1 MIKARTV
8 KTDGGIMPSGVTYFL
23 IGQPKTGKTT
33 ASSSWSEKG
42 AKGVLMID
50 TDLGSDFADGANVVT
65 VTELNPPMR
74 NVMVD
79 GIQVVKKGVPQTE
92 IVPAEERGYKFRT
105 GKETG
110 TPMPV
115 YSLIE
120 VYQWLVK
127 EWDNLPYDTIVID
140 TIGQVNEW
148 VETIVLQE
156 LGITAMGEGSW
167 GADWGKARRKNL
179 DVIQRFQSLTKKMG
193 ANLILISHSKTTTVT
208 DGKAQVGPELPRGL
222 GYSLAAKAD
231 VIGYCTADKDGGKYY
246 ISFEAYDERVVGS
259 RLKPLAQKRLPFNY
273 ESIKNE
279 IVNYKKED

>member
-1 MIKARTV
+1 
-8 KTDGGIMPSGVTYFL
+8 MPSGLTYFF

-33 ASSSWSEKG
+33 ATSSWSEKG
-42 AKGVLMID
+42 AEGVLIID
-50 TDLGSDFADGANVVT
+50 TDLGSDFTDKANVVT

-74 NVMVD
+74 EQMSD
-79 GIQVVKKGVPQTE
+79 GKQIVKGGKPQFE
-92 IVPAEERGYKFRT
+92 IVPPEERGYRFRT
-105 GKETG
+105 GKEAG
-110 TPMPV
+110 NPMPV
-115 YSLIE
+115 YSMIE
-120 VYQWLVK
+120 VYQWLSK

-156 LGITAMGEGSW
+156 LGISAMGEGTW

-179 DVIQRFQSLTKKMG
+179 DVIKRFQTLTKKKG

-208 DGKAQVGPELPRGL
+208 DGKAQLGPELPRGL

-273 ESIKNE
+273 ESVRNE
-279 IVNYKKED
+279 ILTYKKED